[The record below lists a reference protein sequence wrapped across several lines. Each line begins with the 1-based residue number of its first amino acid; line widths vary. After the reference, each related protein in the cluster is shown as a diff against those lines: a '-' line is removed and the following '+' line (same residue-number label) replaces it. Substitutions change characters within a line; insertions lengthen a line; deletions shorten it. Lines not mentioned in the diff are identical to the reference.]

1 MQQRR
6 IDPHPP
12 IIGPAST
19 LPHDILLWW
28 PIWNN
33 NNKSKDLKSA
43 LEFTSQTSCRPS
55 HADLPRSC
63 SIRLVRI
70 SQSVKKK
77 RARHDTLSR
86 RVALSLCPHERR
98 KGSLSLSI
106 KKSAEGFSHMCVCV
120 WGGKDHKSEIDLPPP
135 CATIRDKGKK
145 KKKGQK
151 RCQKLYGN
159 NTHGSLSRVSLL
171 LRKSFRQK
179 SESVQPMNGT
189 SSIYI

>member
-77 RARHDTLSR
+77 RATRHIIEEGGPVTLS
-86 RVALSLCPHERR
+86 AR
-98 KGSLSLSI
+98 KKKRLSLSLDQKECGGI
-106 KKSAEGFSHMCVCV
+106 FSHVCV

-171 LRKSFRQK
+171 LRKVFRQK